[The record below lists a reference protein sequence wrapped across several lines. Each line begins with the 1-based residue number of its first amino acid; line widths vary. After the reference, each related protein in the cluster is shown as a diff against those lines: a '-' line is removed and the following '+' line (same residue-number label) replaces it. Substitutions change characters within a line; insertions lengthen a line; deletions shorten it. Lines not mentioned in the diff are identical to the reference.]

1 LQKLYTNKIL
11 RFLFENTITSHKKTK
26 INYYNQF
33 RINKILKIEMEE
45 NIWKVD
51 FFEKG
56 KMFKKIFKKYFN
68 VHILVER
75 VMNTN

>member
-1 LQKLYTNKIL
+1 MQKLYTNKIL
-11 RFLFENTITSHKKTK
+11 RFLFENMITSHKKTK

-56 KMFKKIFKKYFN
+56 KMFKKF
-68 VHILVER
+68 
-75 VMNTN
+75 

>member
-1 LQKLYTNKIL
+1 MQKLYTNKIL
-11 RFLFENTITSHKKTK
+11 RFLFENMITSHKKTK

-51 FFEKG
+51 FLKKG
-56 KMFKKIFKKYFN
+56 KMFKKF
-68 VHILVER
+68 
-75 VMNTN
+75 

>member
-11 RFLFENTITSHKKTK
+11 RFLFENMITSHKKTK

-56 KMFKKIFKKYFN
+56 KMFKKF
-68 VHILVER
+68 
-75 VMNTN
+75 